1 MSGGHFNY
9 AQSHIQD
16 IAESIGEVIRCND
29 SEERDAWGERIGR
42 GYKPETISE
51 FKNALVIL
59 RVANIYAQRCD
70 WLLSC
75 DDGEDSFHSRLK
87 DELSKIE
94 EIK

>member
-16 IAESIGEVIRCND
+16 IADSIGEVIRDND
-29 SEERDAWGERIGR
+29 SEERNAWNERIGY
-42 GYKPETISE
+42 GYTPETIAE

-59 RVANIYAQRCD
+59 RVAYIYAQRCD

-94 EIK
+94 EIQ

>member
-16 IAESIGEVIRCND
+16 IAESIGEVIRDND
-29 SEERDAWGERIGR
+29 SEERNEWGERKGHS
-42 GYKPETISE
+42 YKPETIAE

-59 RVANIYAQRCD
+59 RVAHIYAQRCD